1 MENDSLKVFLAE
13 NAIKP
18 AEVAY
23 VASPRFLNKDR
34 KPMEWKLRVMTSEEC
49 DNILRECKKKE
60 FVPGTREVKITT
72 DQEKFI
78 TELTT
83 ACVTYPNLNSEEL
96 QNSYGAVGA
105 AELVHRMLTPGE
117 FSDLANTVQQA
128 NGFDVGMKDKIKRAK
143 N

>member
-23 VASPRFLNKDR
+23 SASPRFLNKDR

-83 ACVTYPNLNSEEL
+83 ACVTYPNLNNEEL

-105 AELVHRMLTPGE
+105 AELVHKMLTPGE

>member
-1 MENDSLKVFLAE
+1 MENDTLKAFLAE

-23 VASPRFLNKDR
+23 AASPRFLNKDR
-34 KPMEWKLRVMTSEEC
+34 KAAEWKLRVMTSEEC

-72 DQEKFI
+72 DQEKFV

-83 ACVTYPNLNSEEL
+83 ACVTHPNLNNAEL

-105 AELVHRMLTPGE
+105 ADLIHKMLTPGE